1 MRPKRLL
8 VWLLIVAAMQAGIAT
23 LAAAQPADTLRWSA
37 TTYEAATSKEN
48 KKMLAGA
55 RRKRITGEVVD
66 VSCYLQLGKHGTA
79 HAVCAAACVLHGQ
92 PIGLLTRYHNL
103 YILFPEEHH
112 PRRDG
117 KAEIM
122 SVFIPLM
129 GQTVTLTG
137 TATKVR
143 GARNLFLSK
152 ADVEGI
158 KVVDAA
164 AAQGARPV
172 QH

>member
-1 MRPKRLL
+1 MHAKRLL
-8 VWLLIVAAMQAGIAT
+8 VWLLMVVALQAGIAT
-23 LAAAQPADTLRWSA
+23 LAAAQAADTSRWSA
-37 TTYEAATSKEN
+37 TTYEAATSNEN
-48 KKMLAGA
+48 RKTLAGG
-55 RRKRITGEVVD
+55 RRKSITGEVVD
-66 VSCYLQLGKHGTA
+66 VSCYLELGKHGTA

-92 PIGLLTRYHNL
+92 PIGLLTKYHHL

-129 GQTVTLTG
+129 GQTVSLTG
-137 TATKVR
+137 TSSKVR

-152 ADVEGI
+152 ADIESI
-158 KVVDAA
+158 KVVAA
-164 AAQGARPV
+164 PAAPASKPV
-172 QH
+172 PL

>member
-1 MRPKRLL
+1 MRARWLL
-8 VWLLIVAAMQAGIAT
+8 LWLLIVGAMQAGVAA
-23 LAAAQPADTLRWSA
+23 LAAAQASDTLKWSP

-48 KKMLAGA
+48 RTMLSRG
-55 RRKRITGEVVD
+55 RRRRITGEVVD

-92 PIGLLTRYHNL
+92 PIGLLTPNHTL

-112 PRRDG
+112 ARRDG
-117 KAEIM
+117 NAEIM

-137 TATKVR
+137 TATNVR
-143 GARNLFLSK
+143 GTRDLFLTK
-152 ADVEGI
+152 ADLGSL
-158 KVVDAA
+158 KVAA
-164 AAQGARPV
+164 AAGER
-172 QH
+172 